1 MKQINEIASQVV
13 VDIKTN
19 PKFTYRPPFGY
30 PDEFS
35 EQDYKVVNKL
45 FKTFVTIF
53 PAFRQAWATQDD
65 FEAAKREWMKAF
77 KLAKLVDIEK
87 IKIGVNKY
95 RLAAT
100 PFVPSPGQFIAM
112 CGMSPNEE
120 RCRVPFYAQSALESD
135 ELKAKRKADAKR
147 HLDALKAHLK

>member
-1 MKQINEIASQVV
+1 MKHINEIASQVV
-13 VDIKTN
+13 VDIKTS

-30 PDEFS
+30 EEEFS

-45 FKTFVTIF
+45 FKTFVIIF

-77 KLAKLVDIEK
+77 KLAKLTDIEK

-112 CGMSPNEE
+112 CGMSPDEE
-120 RCRVPFYAQSALESD
+120 RCRIPFYAQCAIESD
-135 ELKAKRKADAKR
+135 EIKERRKLAARKHMDAIKALLK
-147 HLDALKAHLK
+147 